1 MIKTEKKII
10 IPPIKIQGIKSKIVP
25 EIQNNLTWNKEGK
38 WIEPFLGSGVVL
50 FNIQPNTAV
59 LSDTNPHIINFY
71 NSLKTYKITPSLV
84 RNYLQENGSELLK
97 KGSDYYYHIRERFN
111 NKPNSLDF
119 LFLNRSCFNGLMR
132 FNGKGRF
139 NTPFCKKD
147 NRFSKS
153 YITKITN
160 QVSNIQE
167 IMLNKDW
174 TFMCVDWKYVVKEIS
189 KNDFIYFDPPYIT
202 RHAEYYNKWNLNEAE
217 LLEKKIKKLPC
228 KFIYSMWAENKY
240 RKNSSLTDVFSD
252 FKIQYIEH
260 FYHIGSKENY
270 RNKMKEAIVI
280 G

>member
-1 MIKTEKKII
+1 M
-10 IPPIKIQGIKSKIVP
+10 
-25 EIQNNLTWNKEGK
+25 
-38 WIEPFLGSGVVL
+38 
-50 FNIQPNTAV
+50 
-59 LSDTNPHIINFY
+59 LSDTIHIINFY
-71 NSLKTYKITPSLV
+71 NSLKTHKITPSLV

-174 TFMCVDWKYVVKEIS
+174 TFMCADWKYVVKEVS

-217 LLEKKIKKLPC
+217 LLEKKIKELPC

-252 FKIQYIEH
+252 F
-260 FYHIGSKENY
+260 SN
-270 RNKMKEAIVI
+270 V
-280 G
+280 